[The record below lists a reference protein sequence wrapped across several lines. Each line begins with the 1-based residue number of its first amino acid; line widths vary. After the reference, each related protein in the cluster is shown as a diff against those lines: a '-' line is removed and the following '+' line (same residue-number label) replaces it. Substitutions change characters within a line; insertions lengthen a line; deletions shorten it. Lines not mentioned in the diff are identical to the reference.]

1 MIPQAPFMIA
11 APVAPGREGSLRALL
26 ATMNAAPGV
35 ADPYNPL
42 VPFGRFERLHF
53 ARLVVLDET
62 GMGDLSLYDLPPPRL
77 GLRLVLLGDCDG
89 PAGELLAEMVEVA
102 ADGLRRLFS
111 HCEGFDSEADLL
123 DWMHLHSL
131 KVQAN
136 YVNRLGRTVR
146 QVREECALRR
156 TLSARVAR
164 EPLADNTDA
173 RRLHRELIAFVDDE
187 VRAGRLA
194 LTPPPPTPLGWR
206 LGNLVHA
213 LGVPLGVLILSP
225 LLLISLPW
233 LAWRLR
239 ELERTD
245 PEHCPRP
252 SPAHLRVLRD
262 LEDHGLTNQFSAV
275 GPMKPGRFRRVLVRV
290 LLLAID
296 YGCRHIFNRGHLAR
310 VQTIHFARWVVMD
323 GGARVLFASNYDG
336 SHEAYMD
343 DFINKVAW
351 GLNLIFSNGVGWP
364 RTRWLVTGG
373 ARREGCF
380 KRYQRAHQVPSQVW
394 YDAYPGLTLH
404 DMERNRR
411 IRAGVEQR
419 EMTGDAAMAW
429 LRLL

>member
-1 MIPQAPFMIA
+1 MTPQAPFMIA
-11 APVAPGREGSLRALL
+11 APIVVGRDASLRALL
-26 ATMNAAPGV
+26 GTMNAAPGV
-35 ADPYNPL
+35 ADPYNAV

-53 ARLVVLDET
+53 ARLLILDES
-62 GMGDLSLYDLPPPRL
+62 GMADLALYGLGAPAL
-77 GLRLVLLGDCDG
+77 GLRLVMLGDCDG
-89 PAGELLAEMVEVA
+89 SPRKLLEEMAEAAGE
-102 ADGLRRLFS
+102 GLRRLFE
-111 HCEGFDSEADLL
+111 HCEGLDARVDLAQ
-123 DWMHLHSL
+123 WMHAHSL
-131 KVQAN
+131 RVQAN

-146 QVREECALRR
+146 QVHEESALQRA
-156 TLSARVAR
+156 LSARVPR
-164 EPLADNTDA
+164 ESLGSGAEA
-173 RRLHRELIAFVDDE
+173 GRRHRELCAFVDAE
-187 VRAGRLA
+187 VRSGRLA
-194 LTPPPPTPLGWR
+194 LSHPQTTPLGWQLRNR
-206 LGNLVHA
+206 LHA
-213 LGVPLGVLILSP
+213 VGVPLVGLLLSP

-239 ELERTD
+239 RLERTD
-245 PEHCPRP
+245 PEHCPP
-252 SPAHLRVLRD
+252 PAPEHLKALRE

-275 GPMKPGRFRRVLVRV
+275 GPIKPGRFRQTLVRV

-296 YGCRHIFNRGHLAR
+296 YGCRHVFHRGHLAR

-323 GGARVLFASNYDG
+323 GGVRVLFASNYDG

-364 RTRWLVTGG
+364 KTRWLVARG

-411 IRAGVEQR
+411 IRAGLEQR
-419 EMTGDAAMAW
+419 DMSGAQAMAW